1 MGPILKRAAVDSKI
15 EITCI
20 SVANGVMNKP
30 MNQLQFFIL
39 HGYCNRDYTVHVE
52 WQCTKGNKGK
62 RFEIIYLHLAIFAHM
77 YSPSADEYKSTLFW
91 VILGITLFWGWF
103 HSKLQSIGLNWL
115 LSNFE
120 SVFHYFEHV
129 FPLYIIAISDI
140 APKRMQFHSCTLQTV
155 HFWSKETWATT
166 RLPNSGLFMF

>member
-1 MGPILKRAAVDSKI
+1 
-15 EITCI
+15 
-20 SVANGVMNKP
+20 
-30 MNQLQFFIL
+30 
-39 HGYCNRDYTVHVE
+39 
-52 WQCTKGNKGK
+52 
-62 RFEIIYLHLAIFAHM
+62 M

-129 FPLYIIAISDI
+129 FPLYIVAISDT

-155 HFWSKETWATT
+155 HPWYKETWATT
-166 RLPNSGLFMF
+166 RLPNSSLFMLTAFVSLCDCMSLLPRKNANVKRNSNPNPDPNPNLNPYPTPNPKPNHYSHSLCCWRYHRRSNCVGEMSDNRQC